1 MRLHSLSAIILGLKD
16 DYDIKMLAHLIL
28 VKFARAHTFTGALHS
43 HSSSFAGQQATDW
56 CSLAVL
62 GSIPPIVEPMEKTLK
77 TKPKSSATQNEI
89 DRNDDMIRGCMR
101 AIEKLLKI
109 EGADCEPRLGW
120 PQWCLLALS
129 AWGCGQRA
137 RRCKTL

>member
-1 MRLHSLSAIILGLKD
+1 MRSLSAIILGLKD

-28 VKFARAHTFTGALHS
+28 VKFARAHTFTGAHP
-43 HSSSFAGQQATDW
+43 HSSPFAGQQATDC

-109 EGADCEPRLGW
+109 EGADCEP
-120 PQWCLLALS
+120 AS
-129 AWGCGQRA
+129 AAPAGVC
-137 RRCKTL
+137 

>member
-1 MRLHSLSAIILGLKD
+1 MHSLSAIILGLKD
-16 DYDIKMLAHLIL
+16 DYEIKMLAHLIL

-43 HSSSFAGQQATDW
+43 HSSSFAGQQAPDW